1 MKLTRYKKAPSQ
13 RCHLA
18 GLLLP
23 MNADT
28 FDRGSH
34 ACPVCHRTG
43 EFVSLN
49 SVSGLLTCRHCR
61 SRLVVSIHG
70 HYVRDPFSAKKSK
83 PSTRQLRKQSRPI
96 ARILRDSGIAK
107 HSPLITILS
116 GLILAGF
123 SIALL
128 SQPGAQKLP
137 NWVQQT
143 ILKHTDLKN

>member
-1 MKLTRYKKAPSQ
+1 
-13 RCHLA
+13 
-18 GLLLP
+18 

-43 EFVSLN
+43 NFVSVN
-49 SVSGLLTCRHCR
+49 SVNGLLTCPHCR
-61 SRLVVSIHG
+61 SRLVVSISG
-70 HYVRDPFSAKKSK
+70 HYVRDPFSVKKLK
-83 PSTRQLRKQSRPI
+83 PSSRQLRKQSRPI
-96 ARILRDSGIAK
+96 ARIMRDSGLAK

-116 GLILAGF
+116 SLIVAGF
-123 SIALL
+123 SIAVL

-143 ILKHTDLKN
+143 ILKNTDLKN

>member
-1 MKLTRYKKAPSQ
+1 
-13 RCHLA
+13 
-18 GLLLP
+18 

-43 EFVSLN
+43 NFVSVN
-49 SVSGLLTCRHCR
+49 SVSGLLTCPHCR
-61 SRLVVSIHG
+61 SRLVVSISG
-70 HYVRDPFSAKKSK
+70 HYVRDPFCVKKLK
-83 PSTRQLRKQSRPI
+83 PTSQQLRKQSRPL

-116 GLILAGF
+116 SLMLAGF
-123 SIALL
+123 SIAVL
-128 SQPGAQKLP
+128 SQPSAQKLP

-143 ILKHTDLKN
+143 ILKNTDLKN